1 MPSKLHIL
9 SRRGCAYHSGD
20 TSGKTY
26 DSTGKACST
35 LTSEDRIL
43 LAIVLSLCAFVLAV
57 LAGIYARQY
66 IKGRFGAKSSMLST
80 KRPPISVMSAPLIT
94 AIDPQSTTSLSL
106 SPYSSESSSTSS
118 CPSSPYSGYSQSS
131 RTFHFPLLSA
141 DGHLLPA
148 PPASV
153 RQSVKELFPVDERP
167 LPSPPQEKLYLYSPP
182 QGSPHHWT
190 YEPLPNYPL
199 PIGDE
204 QGLQPIGLYPGIEIE
219 HAKTR
224 GGNDIS

>member
-26 DSTGKACST
+26 DSTGKVCPA
-35 LTSEDRIL
+35 LTSEDRTL
-43 LAIVLSLCAFVLAV
+43 LAIVLSLCAFVLVV

-66 IKGRFGAKSSMLST
+66 IKERIAAKGSMLST

-94 AIDPQSTTSLSL
+94 TFDPRSTMSPSL
-106 SPYSSESSSTSS
+106 SPYSSESDSTSS
-118 CPSSPYSGYSQSS
+118 CPSSPYSDYCQSTK
-131 RTFHFPLLSA
+131 TFHFPLLSA

-148 PPASV
+148 PPASA
-153 RQSVKELFPVDERP
+153 RQSVKEHFPAGDRP
-167 LPSPPQEKLYLYSPP
+167 LPSPPQAKLDLYSFPLE
-182 QGSPHHWT
+182 SPHHWT
-190 YEPLPNYPL
+190 YESLPSYSS

-204 QGLQPIGLYPGIEIE
+204 QGIQPIGLYPGIEME
-219 HAKTR
+219 HAKTWE
-224 GGNDIS
+224 GNGNS